1 MNKYFKGPVL
11 FLVVSLTLM
20 LVPLIPFVP
29 LAQSYNDDN
38 INVFLPFDPP
48 KQKINLVLNGVPL
61 APPASLFL
69 NQSGR
74 TLISAAELSSLLDL
88 ELGWAD
94 NEQLQLSRDQVYI
107 SFRNGLDTCF
117 KEEQNILLDT
127 VPFKTLTA
135 FFVPLRVV
143 AEEFGFTVDYDS
155 DTRTIFLSVSAPG
168 EVPASTNTDFPL
180 DLGSWG
186 PILPGTDLADLWD
199 DYTVIGGY
207 FTRLNNSPPNRNT
220 NIILACDSINGT
232 IIRPGNIF
240 SFNQVVGPRHRER
253 GYLSASIFVERRVV
267 PGIGGGICQVSST
280 IYNSALITSLEI
292 VERHPH
298 TLAVNYV
305 PAGYDATVLWGGAD
319 FKFRNNRDT
328 DLKVLAAVYDPYV
341 VVLLVEVD

>member
-1 MNKYFKGPVL
+1 MNKYFKVSVL
-11 FLVVSLTLM
+11 LVVVSLTLI
-20 LVPLIPFVP
+20 LVPFVA
-29 LAQSYNDDN
+29 LAQSYNDDK

-48 KQKINLVLNGVPL
+48 KQKIDLVLNGIPL
-61 APPASLFL
+61 ATPVSLFL

-74 TLISAAELSSLLDL
+74 TLISSADLSSLLDL
-88 ELGWAD
+88 ELDWSD
-94 NEQLQLSRDQVYI
+94 NEQLQLSRDQVCI

-117 KEEQNILLDT
+117 KGEQNILLDT
-127 VPFKTLTA
+127 VPFKTRTA

-155 DTRTIFLSVSAPG
+155 DIRTIFLSVSAPE
-168 EVPASTNTDFPL
+168 EVPASTNIDFPQ

-186 PILPGTDLADLWD
+186 SILPGTYLADLWGGS
-199 DYTVIGGY
+199 VIGGY

-220 NIILACDSINGT
+220 NIMLACNSINGT

-240 SFNQVVGPRHRER
+240 SFNQVVGPRNREK
-253 GYLSASIFVERRVV
+253 GYLSASIFVGRRVV

-305 PAGYDATVLWGGAD
+305 PAGYDATVLWEGAD
-319 FKFRNNRDT
+319 FKFRNNRGT
-328 DLKVLAAVYDPYV
+328 DLKVLAAVYGRYV
-341 VVLLVEVD
+341 VVLLVGVD